1 MTYLIAAST
10 IAAPALTGEGR
21 RSLAARAKHLRNVIV
36 PELDVLRQEHDPTAE
51 AEYRRA
57 SRKLSDLETLL
68 ADAGAVE
75 DIPDDPSVVE
85 LGETV
90 TIIFDDG
97 SPERYL
103 LVDPSE
109 AALLGGERLSVD
121 SPLGQ
126 ALVGHR
132 IGERVTVRAP
142 AGDYQCTVLS
152 AERLNSTRRRPTE
165 SVFDDPHPKE
175 PFP

>member
-1 MTYLIAAST
+1 MTHVSPTNT
-10 IAAPALTGEGR
+10 IAAPALTSEGR
-21 RSLAARAKHLRNVIV
+21 RSLAIRAKHLRNVV
-36 PELDVLRQEHDPTAE
+36 LPELDVLRHEHDPTVE
-51 AEYRRA
+51 EEYRRA
-57 SRKLSDLETLL
+57 LHKLSDLETLL

-75 DIPDDPSVVE
+75 DIPDDPRLVE

-90 TIIFDDG
+90 TITLDDD
-97 SPERYL
+97 SFERYL

-152 AERLNSTRRRPTE
+152 AERLNSTRRRHTE
-165 SVFDDPHPKE
+165 SEFDHPHPKE